1 MTYDQSSSSG
11 TSSNARMI
19 AVSAAETPSSHY
31 KAEGLSMNS
40 VLEKVSHLPNFY
52 ATMLAST
59 LGSCVATA
67 VLNPILIVKVHMQ
80 KVRLAPK
87 ELRAASGIGSTI
99 SSVYAKAGVTGFW
112 AGMPLGLMQSVPSTV
127 TYMLIYENLKNGMKR
142 SVGETSLV
150 APIVPGLAAGVARC
164 ISASI
169 IAPIEL
175 VRTIQASGVGRSSFF
190 LANNLYANRGIPGFY
205 LGLRA
210 TLARDAPYSF
220 LYWQTYQMLRD
231 RVAPKGIDGA
241 SGAFSI
247 FISGSIAGV
256 FSAIVTQPFDVLKT
270 NQQVNTR
277 NISMQLVANIDSN
290 AFVPGP
296 HDHHLHDCSKDPS
309 CGSVVELYKRG
320 GMKACFRGLSM
331 RLAMVIPGGAIMIT
345 VYEAV
350 KKISER

>member
-1 MTYDQSSSSG
+1 M
-11 TSSNARMI
+11 
-19 AVSAAETPSSHY
+19 
-31 KAEGLSMNS
+31 SMSMHS
-40 VLEKVSHLPNFY
+40 VLERVSHLPNFY

-80 KVRLAPK
+80 KVRLAK
-87 ELRAASGIGSTI
+87 EELRAASGIRSTI
-99 SSVYAKAGVTGFW
+99 VSVYGKSGVTGFW

-127 TYMLIYENLKNGMKR
+127 TYMLLYENLKNGMAKTT
-142 SVGETSLV
+142 VGESSLV
-150 APIVPGLAAGVARC
+150 SPIVPGLAAGVARC
-164 ISASI
+164 ISASL

-175 VRTIQASGVGRSSFF
+175 VRTIQASGVGRSSIF
-190 LANNLYANRGIPGFY
+190 LARNLYANRGASGFY

-231 RVAPKGIDGA
+231 QVAPQGIDGA
-241 SGAFSI
+241 AGALSVFV
-247 FISGSIAGV
+247 SGSIAGV
-256 FSAIVTQPFDVLKT
+256 LSAVATQPFDVLKT

-277 NISMQLVANIDSN
+277 NISMQLLANADP
-290 AFVPGP
+290 AAVFAGP

-320 GMKACFRGLSM
+320 GLKACFRGLSM